1 MRYELVKS
9 LKMMFSVIPAQAGIQ
24 YLPTIV
30 NIPGSGAS
38 PGHHYSGVHRSNGFL
53 PCRHASLLVALA
65 LTAFFSGCGGDAEY
79 KAVDFAKTV
88 PIAQPEGQPISDNVL
103 RVAVAAMIS
112 PKETFV
118 YYQELLGYIGKNSG
132 FRVQLVQ
139 RKTYEEVNELFPK
152 GQIDLAFICTGP
164 FAASREKFG
173 FEALATP
180 QVRGQPFYQSYL
192 IVPKDSPYQQL
203 EDLKGRVFAFTDPD
217 SNTGAMVPQFWL
229 AQLGEIPESF
239 FSKTIFTYSHDN
251 SILAVAKGLV
261 DAAAVDGHQ
270 WEYFERFSPTYT
282 SKTRVIRKSQPFGS
296 PPLVASARLKDEVR
310 SKIQELVLSMHTDPD
325 GRRILE
331 NLLIDRFVAPQE
343 EWYEPARAMIAG
355 LPGARRD
362 RHATPKP

>member
-1 MRYELVKS
+1 MAFKFMNMNYYLCHFAGTAAHYR
-9 LKMMFSVIPAQAGIQ
+9 QAMK
-24 YLPTIV
+24 
-30 NIPGSGAS
+30 
-38 PGHHYSGVHRSNGFL
+38 FL
-53 PCRHASLLVALA
+53 RFATSIFFISAFLA
-65 LTAFFSGCGGDAEY
+65 AYSGCGGDAEY
-79 KAVDFAKTV
+79 KPVDFSKTV
-88 PIAQPEGQPISDNVL
+88 SIAQPDAGAGKEKVL

-112 PKETFV
+112 PKETFI
-118 YYQELLGYIGKNSG
+118 YYRELLDYIGRNSG
-132 FRVQLVQ
+132 HSVQLIQ

-192 IVPKDSPYQQL
+192 IVPKDSTSQAL

-217 SNTGAMVPQFWL
+217 SNTGAMVPRFWL
-229 AQLGEIPESF
+229 AELGQTPESF

-270 WEYFERFSPTYT
+270 WEYFERVSPAYT

-296 PPLVASARLKDEVR
+296 PPLVASAQLQEDER
-310 SKIQELVLSMHTDPD
+310 SKIKALMLSMHTDPE
-325 GRRILE
+325 GKRILE
-331 NLLIDRFVAPQE
+331 KLMIDRFVAPRE

-355 LPGARRD
+355 LPAP
-362 RHATPKP
+362 AK

>member
-1 MRYELVKS
+1 MRLQAFLIS
-9 LKMMFSVIPAQAGIQ
+9 LLLYSAV
-24 YLPTIV
+24 
-30 NIPGSGAS
+30 SGA
-38 PGHHYSGVHRSNGFL
+38 
-53 PCRHASLLVALA
+53 
-65 LTAFFSGCGGDAEY
+65 FFGCSGDAEY

-88 PIAQPEGQPISDNVL
+88 PIAQPEPKEASRDVL

-112 PKETFV
+112 PKETLA
-118 YYQELLGYIGKNSG
+118 YYQELLSYIGERSD
-132 FRVQLVQ
+132 FRIQLVQ
-139 RKTYEEVNELFPK
+139 RKTYDEVNQLFPT
-152 GQIDLAFICTGP
+152 GEIDLAFICTGP

-192 IVPKDSPYQQL
+192 IVPKDSPYQKL

-217 SNTGAMVPQFWL
+217 SNTGAMVPRYWL
-229 AQLGEIPESF
+229 TQLGETPESF

-270 WEYFERFSPTYT
+270 WEYFEHFSPTYT

-296 PPLVASARLKDEVR
+296 PPLVASAQLNSDVRLKI
-310 SKIQELVLSMHTDPD
+310 KELMLSMHTDPE

-331 NLLIDRFVAPQE
+331 KLLIDRFVAPRE

-355 LPGARRD
+355 LPDTPRNS
-362 RHATPKP
+362 HATPKP

>member
-1 MRYELVKS
+1 MR
-9 LKMMFSVIPAQAGIQ
+9 FHA
-24 YLPTIV
+24 
-30 NIPGSGAS
+30 
-38 PGHHYSGVHRSNGFL
+38 F
-53 PCRHASLLVALA
+53 HASLILILA
-65 LTAFFSGCGGDAEY
+65 LLAALSGCGGDVEY
-79 KAVDFAKTV
+79 KAVDFSKTISV
-88 PIAQPEGQPISDNVL
+88 AAPEGKKPPEKML

-112 PKETFV
+112 PKETFI
-118 YYQELLGYIGKNSG
+118 YYRELLDYIGRNTGHS
-132 FRVQLVQ
+132 VQLIQ
-139 RKTYEEVNELFPK
+139 RKTYDEVNELFPK

-192 IVPKDSPYQQL
+192 IVPKDSPYQTL

-217 SNTGAMVPQFWL
+217 SNTGAMVPRFWL
-229 AQLGEIPESF
+229 AELGEKPESF

-270 WEYFERFSPTYT
+270 WEYFERLSPNYT

-296 PPLVASARLKDEVR
+296 PPLVASTWLQEDER
-310 SKIQELVLSMHTDPD
+310 SKIQALMLSMHTDSE
-325 GRRILE
+325 GKRILE
-331 NLLIDRFVAPQE
+331 KLLIDRFVAPRE

-355 LPGARRD
+355 LTAPA
-362 RHATPKP
+362 K